1 MKNVVFNGSRFW
13 NWFKYDI
20 TQMWRNHMFAALGI
34 GLSGLIAYIVVVCY
48 NLIVNGQWQAINGDA
63 RLAVFILAFIAL
75 ELYQTSTYGF
85 LTKKKE
91 GSAWLMAPA
100 SGLEKW
106 TSMLINTLIVIPVLF
121 FVVFLGTDWLI
132 TLLDHTGGKS
142 LLFSFSGMLSEITNA
157 IRNSEVDFSIASFV
171 WVFISGFCV
180 NFLYFLLSGLVFK
193 KHKIIWGIVAM
204 MVISSALTFIFSRIG
219 WNVNTEFVAGTHN
232 SSAIMNGFAAC
243 MTAAAL
249 CLAGGI
255 YYRIKTI
262 KH

>member
-1 MKNVVFNGSRFW
+1 MKNEVFNGSRFW
-13 NWFKYDI
+13 NWFKYDTI
-20 TQMWRNHMFAALGI
+20 QLWRNHMFAALGI
-34 GLSGLIAYIVVVCY
+34 GLAGVISYIVTVCY
-48 NLIVNGQWQAINGDA
+48 NLIVHGEWQAINGDA
-63 RLAVFILAFIAL
+63 RLMVFFLAFVAL
-75 ELYQTSTYGF
+75 ELYQTTTYGY

-91 GSAWLMAPA
+91 GSSWLMAPA

-132 TLLDHTGGKS
+132 TLVDHTGGKS
-142 LLFSFSGMLSEITNA
+142 LLFSFSGVLSEISNA
-157 IRNSEVDFSIASFV
+157 IRNSEVDFSMGTVV
-171 WVFISGFCV
+171 WFFLSSFCV

-193 KHKIIWGIVAM
+193 KHKIIWGIVAL

-232 SSAIMNGFAAC
+232 GIAIMNGFSAC
-243 MTAAAL
+243 MTVAAIAL
-249 CLAGGI
+249 AAGI